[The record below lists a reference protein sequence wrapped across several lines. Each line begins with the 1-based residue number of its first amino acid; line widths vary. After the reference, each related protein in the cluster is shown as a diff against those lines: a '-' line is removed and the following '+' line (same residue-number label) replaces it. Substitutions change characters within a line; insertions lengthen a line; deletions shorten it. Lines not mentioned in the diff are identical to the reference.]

1 MKFSE
6 ERKRYFGTDGI
17 RGVYGEDLTDGL
29 AMLAGNSLGMS
40 AKGGVVVIG
49 RDTRP
54 SGEELAR
61 AIAEGALAAGGNV
74 IDLGIATTPCVAFV
88 TRFIGASSGVM
99 VSASHNPPRYNG
111 IKVFGGDG
119 RKLSSAEET
128 VIEAHI
134 ADQKPNYAPTRGSV
148 LPSDGLKEAYISNI
162 CGRIGRLDGLK
173 VVLDCADGGGSETAP
188 EVFERLGADVRALY
202 CSREGAHINEGRGAL
217 HPEVAA
223 REVLRTGASLGLSF
237 DGDAD
242 RVIACDENGET
253 VNGDGILFVLAC
265 TMKKRGSLPLSAAV
279 GTLHTNLGAERA
291 LAERGI
297 ALVRT
302 DIGDHN
308 VTRCMSENGYSL
320 GGEQSGHIIL
330 GDFLPTGDGVYAGAA
345 LAAVM
350 LREGRPLSS
359 LAAYP
364 VYPQRNADILTA
376 RKREIATDSSLL
388 RYVAAV
394 EGIMGEG
401 GRVMLRPSGTEPK
414 LRIMTESKDPFLADF
429 AARSIDLFIRTHYE
443 LQ

>member
-1 MKFSE
+1 MKFSQ

-119 RKLSSAEET
+119 RKLSSAEEA

-308 VTRCMSENGYSL
+308 VTRCMSENGY
-320 GGEQSGHIIL
+320 
-330 GDFLPTGDGVYAGAA
+330 
-345 LAAVM
+345 VM

-364 VYPQRNADILTA
+364 VYPQRNADIITA